1 MYIKLNGKRRV
12 SGTVAG
18 HDNYMN
24 IVLDNALEHI
34 GKDDT
39 VEIGKAV
46 IRGNSIIMWEC
57 LDRVGW

>member
-1 MYIKLNGKRRV
+1 M